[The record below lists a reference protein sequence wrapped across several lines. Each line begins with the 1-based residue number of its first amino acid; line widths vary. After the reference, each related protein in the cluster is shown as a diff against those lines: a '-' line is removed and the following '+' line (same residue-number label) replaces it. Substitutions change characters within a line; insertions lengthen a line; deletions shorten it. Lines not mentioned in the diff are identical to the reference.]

1 MVGAAFN
8 PMANM
13 YVPDFIK
20 QFQPNFPVGSLSR
33 ETTLEYL
40 QHSPIMNF
48 YVPIVVFIDRQ
59 GIIRHQYLG
68 DNPFFQN
75 QEKNIRDT
83 IEALLKAPAGKKAA
97 PAAKKSAAPA
107 AKKKAS

>member
-20 QFQPNFPVGSLSR
+20 QFQPNFPIGSVSR

-59 GIIRHQYLG
+59 GIIRDVRVGAFTDAMLDDRLTKLLG
-68 DNPFFQN
+68 Q
-75 QEKNIRDT
+75 
-83 IEALLKAPAGKKAA
+83 
-97 PAAKKSAAPA
+97 
-107 AKKKAS
+107 